1 MAKTCAEVQ
10 WSSSSPKVN
19 KTEEMIAVEDMETET
34 AEVAVDMVAAAEDM
48 EIREEAETVVVVAA
62 VAVHSNAT
70 NADRQDTL
78 PEIAEIDEV
87 VVVVVAA
94 VAVVMIVVVD
104 ATIDAMVVATLAEIV
119 GVEVNA
125 AQEEA
130 EKDATRVIPD
140 QDRQV
145 ILAKATS
152 KHTITHTPAHKQTKT

>member
-87 VVVVVAA
+87 VVVVAA